1 MSDQQKNV
9 ISNKEIMSFV
19 FIELCVFIAQ
29 VLIIFI
35 VAYFISDSLDSEK
48 RLTEFVNGKVN
59 SATMKEL
66 GLTLFSA
73 TFVLGL
79 LTLAKEFIPSKFV
92 ETISSEIILELP
104 RTIYL
109 FGSSITASTLAIA
122 SFLSSHPEVTTRP
135 TPNYLWA
142 SAFFAVS
149 FFTYGCAIKLILLIK
164 QKHSSK
170 A

>member
-1 MSDQQKNV
+1 MSDQQNNA
-9 ISNKEIMSFV
+9 ISSKEILSFAL
-19 FIELCVFIAQ
+19 IELCVFIAQ

-48 RLTEFVNGKVN
+48 RLTEFVSSKVN
-59 SATMKEL
+59 PTTMKEL
-66 GLTLFSA
+66 GLTLFSV

-122 SFLSSHPEVTTRP
+122 SFISNHPEVTTQP

-142 SAFFAVS
+142 SAFFAIS
-149 FFTYGCAIKLILLIK
+149 FFIYGCSIKLALLIK
-164 QKHSSK
+164 QRNSP
-170 A
+170 